1 MQPRDVSRFDE
12 VRIAINV
19 LDPLRLLFIVEIV
32 GGCKEN
38 SFQPVSEETLF
49 FNCFRIGP
57 LSPIFVRFFFYWR
70 KTRGDMQIKIMFR
83 CYSIFQMARNLIFC
97 MFFFLN
103 LICKFDQLSQKVLDI
118 W

>member
-1 MQPRDVSRFDE
+1 MDVR
-12 VRIAINV
+12 
-19 LDPLRLLFIVEIV
+19 EIV
-32 GGCKEN
+32 FNRCQRKLYFLTAFEL
-38 SFQPVSEETLF
+38 ET
-49 FNCFRIGP
+49 

>member
-32 GGCKEN
+32 GGCKGN

-57 LSPIFVRFFFYWR
+57 LSPIFVRFFFFIGE
-70 KTRGDMQIKIMFR
+70 KLE
-83 CYSIFQMARNLIFC
+83 A
-97 MFFFLN
+97 
-103 LICKFDQLSQKVLDI
+103 ICKLKSCFVVIQSFKWRVI
-118 W
+118 

>member
-1 MQPRDVSRFDE
+1 MDVR
-12 VRIAINV
+12 
-19 LDPLRLLFIVEIV
+19 EIV
-32 GGCKEN
+32 
-38 SFQPVSEETLF
+38 
-49 FNCFRIGP
+49 FNRCQRKLYFLTAFELDHFPRF
-57 LSPIFVRFFFYWR
+57 LYVFFFYWR